1 MKNKKTRGEKPL
13 SKKEDA
19 AALLKTLPARPV
31 IKPEEIKVEKPA
43 VKKEEVSALLKMPT
57 GRPDDKTKR
66 YEAIKKTLERLKASM
81 ESEKKELEKM
91 KGPNWAGIERYDSAE
106 RGLYDEFERSRSDV
120 KKELEGLH
128 SLLGKYEEK
137 IRHMDEAERELQSL
151 EEIKVM
157 LNAKLKNLMGRIE
170 QIKVR
175 KNSNLAKLFAEAK
188 ELEEEVKRSGE
199 ETMVFEKEYIMF
211 LSMMG
216 KLSG

>member
-1 MKNKKTRGEKPL
+1 MKDKKTQGEKPL

-19 AALLKTLPARPV
+19 AALLKVLAVGPV

-43 VKKEEVSALLKMPT
+43 VKKEEVSTLLKIPAS
-57 GRPDDKTKR
+57 RPDDKTKR
-66 YEAIKKTLERLKASM
+66 YEAIKKTLEELKASV
-81 ESEKKELEKM
+81 ESERKELEKM
-91 KGPNWAGIERYDSAE
+91 KGPDWVSIKRDNIAE

-137 IRHMDEAERELQSL
+137 IRYKDEAERELQSL

-170 QIKVR
+170 KIKVR

-188 ELEEEVKRSGE
+188 ELDEEVRRSGE
-199 ETMVFEKEYIMF
+199 ETLIFEKEYTVF
-211 LSMMG
+211 LGMMG